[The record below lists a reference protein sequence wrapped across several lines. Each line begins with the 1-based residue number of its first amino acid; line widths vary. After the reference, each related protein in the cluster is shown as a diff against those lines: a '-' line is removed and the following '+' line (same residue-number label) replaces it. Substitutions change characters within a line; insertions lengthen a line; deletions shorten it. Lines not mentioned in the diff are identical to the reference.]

1 MLRTDIYATPEG
13 GQCFN
18 ATDEHLCNSRGG
30 GQCLMLRTD
39 IYATPEGG
47 GQCLNAT
54 DGHLCNSRGRGQ
66 CFNITDGHL
75 RNSQGGG
82 AMLLRYRRTNPGK
95 VRKIDR

>member
-47 GQCLNAT
+47 QCLNAT

-66 CFNITDGHL
+66 CFNTTDGHL

-82 AMLLRYRRTNPGK
+82 AILLRYRRTNPGK